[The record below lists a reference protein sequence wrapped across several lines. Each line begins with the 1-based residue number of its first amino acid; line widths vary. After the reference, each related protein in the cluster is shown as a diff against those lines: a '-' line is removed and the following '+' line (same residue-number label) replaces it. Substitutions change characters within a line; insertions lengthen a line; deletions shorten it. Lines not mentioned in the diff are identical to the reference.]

1 MNWPL
6 ETSILLRRLIMWD
19 VLDFADPVTSASQI
33 KPGFVGKNHG
43 WKGRENGKSKKSQV
57 KLMNRNER
65 EKKEIERK

>member
-1 MNWPL
+1 
-6 ETSILLRRLIMWD
+6 MWD
-19 VLDFADPVTSASQI
+19 MLDFADPVTSASQI
-33 KPGFVGKNHG
+33 KPGFMGKNHG